1 MSTVVSTYE
10 TVLVEKDNGVV
21 TVTLNRPKKKNCMS
35 PTMHREMV
43 DVLKIAARDKETR
56 VLVITGAGDA
66 FCAGQD
72 LKEFFY
78 DQRDPHEFEPIVEAS
93 IDWRVRLLRAF
104 PAPTIAAVNGWCFGG
119 AFSIVA
125 SCDIAIAA
133 DEATFGLS
141 EINFGNFPGGL
152 VTKQVADVFRPRDAM
167 FYILTG
173 RQFSGKKAAEL
184 GFVTYS
190 VPKES
195 LMADVKSLAKE
206 LAEKEPTA
214 LRMCKDV
221 YRASLEMPNYEVAL
235 MWSMAKS
242 DSLSLLQNNA
252 WVEKGIGQFLEGKY
266 RPGFGAFD
274 KDAK

>member
-1 MSTVVSTYE
+1 MAKTYE
-10 TVLVEKDNGVV
+10 TVLVEKDGGVT

-43 DVLKIAARDKETR
+43 EVLTTLRRDKETR
-56 VLVITGAGDA
+56 VLVITGAGDS

-72 LKEFFY
+72 LKEFFFEQTDP
-78 DQRDPHEFEPIVEAS
+78 DQFEPIVEQS

-104 PAPTIAAVNGWCFGG
+104 PVPTIASINGWCFGG

-133 DEATFGLS
+133 DEAIFGLS

-152 VTKQVADVFRPRDAM
+152 VSKQVADLFRPRDAL

-173 RQFSGKKAAEL
+173 RQFNGKRAAEI

-195 LMADVKSLAKE
+195 LAAETKALASE
-206 LAEKEPTA
+206 LSEKEPRA

-221 YRASLEMPNYEVAL
+221 YRHSLSMPDYEVAL
-235 MWSMAKS
+235 DYSLTKS
-242 DSLSLLQNNA
+242 DQLSLLQKGA
-252 WVEKGIGQFLEGKY
+252 WKEKGIGQFLEGKY

-274 KDAK
+274 KDA